1 MEAGM
6 LKIWNAANFRR
17 TLGALCLIVAPLL
30 HFATEHWIGVGNNG
44 TASDWLATASQQHG
58 RFVEAAYLDILAGI
72 LFIPA
77 FFAIVHVV
85 RGRGVILAHIGVA
98 LALVGV
104 VLFTFVSEG
113 ASLMVAVMG
122 SPGLDSSAM
131 TALIQKALIDSSPV
145 SATFLGLFLEGL
157 GYFLIGLAVWRSG
170 FGYRWAGPLISIATV
185 GAFFNPLN
193 SDIQEF
199 MVDAML
205 VVGLAAIGFRLLVM
219 PDSAW
224 ESVPSPAG
232 RPAAGTV
239 PHAEP
244 VVGS

>member
-1 MEAGM
+1 M

-30 HFATEHWIGVGNNG
+30 HFVTEHWIGVGNNG

-72 LFIPA
+72 LIIPA
-77 FFAIVHVV
+77 FFAIVHVI
-85 RGRGVILAHIGVA
+85 RGRGVILAHSGVA

-131 TALIQKALIDSSPV
+131 TALIQKSFINASPA
-145 SATFLGLFLEGL
+145 SAPSLGLFLLEL
-157 GYFLIGLAVWRSG
+157 GYFLVGLAVWLSG
-170 FGYRWAGPLISIATV
+170 FGYRWAGPLISIWILAV
-185 GAFFNPLN
+185 IFNPLQ
-193 SDIQEF
+193 SDFSDAVI
-199 MVDAML
+199 DAMG
-205 VVGLAAIGFRLLVM
+205 VVGLAAIGFRMLLM

-224 ESVPSPAG
+224 ESATSPAN
-232 RPAAGTV
+232 RPAARTV
-239 PHAEP
+239 PQVEP

>member
-1 MEAGM
+1 M
-6 LKIWNAANFRR
+6 LKISNAANFRR
-17 TLGALCLIVAPLL
+17 SLGGLCLVVAPLL
-30 HFATEHWIGVGNNG
+30 HFAAEHWISTGNNG
-44 TASDWLATASQQHG
+44 TASDWLATATQHHDHL
-58 RFVEAAYLDILAGI
+58 VESTYLDILSGI
-72 LFIPA
+72 LIIPA
-77 FFAIVHVV
+77 FFGILHVV

-122 SPGLDSSAM
+122 SPGLDSGAM
-131 TALIQKALIDSSPV
+131 TALIQKSLITPSTLSTP
-145 SATFLGLFLEGL
+145 TFLGLLLEGL
-157 GYFLIGLAVWRSG
+157 GYFLIGLAIWRSG

-199 MVDAML
+199 VVDAML
-205 VVGLAAIGFRLLVM
+205 VVGLAAIGFRLLVT

-224 ESVPSPAG
+224 ESAPSPAD
-232 RPAAGTV
+232 RLAAGTV

-244 VVGS
+244 AAGS

>member
-1 MEAGM
+1 M

-30 HFATEHWIGVGNNG
+30 HFATEHWIGVGNNR

-131 TALIQKALIDSSPV
+131 TALIQKALIDASPV